1 MCSKEITKAVTKARD
16 KAATASGYKGSDF
29 DKTAQAIET
38 AVTGQGSGDTS
49 VLSTSVS
56 LPSVFK
62 PTPILKKASEGFD
75 QFGRRIKKQGT
86 NVTEKIKTEAG
97 KLGKGDFSLKKAVQG
112 TASGAESTIKKSDL
126 GKVVEKVADQSGYT
140 GSDAD
145 TGLQKIEKET
155 SNVVNQTLDAV
166 DSPVKVVNKAIDK
179 AKNFGAETAEEV
191 KDAFGAYETAGKNIE
206 TTGQNIVGAFED
218 TFQTGMNAASAL
230 GQNLAN
236 QLGTASG
243 DKGGLKG
250 KSNISDLLAQK
261 RKDRRGGLSRSGT
274 SRTLITGK
282 V

>member
-1 MCSKEITKAVTKARD
+1 MRQTMDLLNLHQPWDCQRFPKSKTICYGGGGGGSATDVVNKVTNEA
-16 KAATASGYKGSDF
+16 
-29 DKTAQAIET
+29 
-38 AVTGQGSGDTS
+38 
-49 VLSTSVS
+49 
-56 LPSVFK
+56 
-62 PTPILKKASEGFD
+62 KKVA
-75 QFGRRIKKQGT
+75 
-86 NVTEKIKTEAG
+86 
-97 KLGKGDFSLKKAVQG
+97 KGDVSVKKAVQG

-126 GKVVEKVADQSGYT
+126 GKVVKQAADKSGYT
-140 GSDAD
+140 GSDID
-145 TGLQKIEKET
+145 TGAQKIEKES

-166 DSPVKVVNKAIDK
+166 DNPTKVVNDAVNR
-179 AKNFGAETAEEV
+179 AKNFGAETAGEV

-250 KSNISDLLAQK
+250 KANIADLLEQK
-261 RKDRRGGLSRSGT
+261 RKGRRGGLSRSGT